1 VYAFAH
7 LLDFLDLAK
16 KARFQIRN
24 WRCLHPATRMETSLG
39 FLYQKI
45 TILGKKLYESLGQES
60 GMGIPAG
67 RAEAIRKAAST
78 TAYF

>member
-1 VYAFAH
+1 
-7 LLDFLDLAK
+7 
-16 KARFQIRN
+16 
-24 WRCLHPATRMETSLG
+24 METSLG